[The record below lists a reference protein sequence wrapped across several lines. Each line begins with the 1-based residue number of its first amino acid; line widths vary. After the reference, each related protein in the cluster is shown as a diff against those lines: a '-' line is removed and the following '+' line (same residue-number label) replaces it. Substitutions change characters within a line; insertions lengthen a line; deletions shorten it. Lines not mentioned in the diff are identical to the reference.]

1 MSVFFYWE
9 NLTSKCGIGLLT
21 KVVSILILKL
31 NTNICIYIELN
42 SRKVLNDKGKDKCRR
57 IQDESKSYFNFN

>member
-21 KVVSILILKL
+21 KGISILILKL
-31 NTNICIYIELN
+31 NTNIRIYIELN
-42 SRKVLNDKGKDKCRR
+42 SK
-57 IQDESKSYFNFN
+57 